1 MGVRLASLASIPFPS
16 LLSSYTP
23 FLFSLPRSLLPAP
36 SNLFTNPSASHQM
49 FNTMVDG
56 CFVPCVDDFTS
67 KALSGRETGCLTR
80 CVAKNFAAT
89 GRLSERFAEQSA
101 AMQQSQAQGQ
111 R

>member
-1 MGVRLASLASIPFPS
+1 MDGLTQAENRELEQRLQKRQVKEFMG
-16 LLSSYTP
+16 
-23 FLFSLPRSLLPAP
+23 
-36 SNLFTNPSASHQM
+36 M

-67 KALSGRETGCLTR
+67 KALSGRETGCLQR

-101 AMQQSQAQGQ
+101 AMQQQQQQGG

>member
-1 MGVRLASLASIPFPS
+1 
-16 LLSSYTP
+16 
-23 FLFSLPRSLLPAP
+23 
-36 SNLFTNPSASHQM
+36 M

-67 KALSGRETGCLTR
+67 KALSGRETGCLQR

-101 AMQQSQAQGQ
+101 AMQQQQQQTG